1 MRVSRNAGRPALFT
15 PRLIPAFV
23 VLALAALVPAC
34 SSGRR
39 PVYPVRGQVLVKGK
53 PAFHAQVT
61 FHPVVDNSP
70 EAVHPVG
77 IVDEEGSFTLTSY
90 KQGDG
95 APEGEY
101 LVTVQW
107 FLATKP
113 RNASAGDDYTTVNH
127 LPARYGRPESSGLRA
142 TVRKGDN
149 ELPLFSLETR

>member
-1 MRVSRNAGRPALFT
+1 MRVPRNAGRPALFS

-23 VLALAALVPAC
+23 VLALAALVWGVHGAE
-34 SSGRR
+34 SAGYA
-39 PVYPVRGQVLVKGK
+39 VAVVLVKGK
-53 PAFHAQVT
+53 PAAHAQVT
-61 FHPVVDNSP
+61 FHPVNDNSP

-77 IVDEEGSFTLTSY
+77 TVDEKGGFTLTSY
-90 KQGDG
+90 QQGDG

-149 ELPLFSLETR
+149 ELPPFSLEPR